1 MNKFTFNSQNI
12 LSKLKRFQLTC
23 IFEQLIQISK
33 KKIKTD
39 ELRCIY
45 YAVNYGKCYE
55 ILFMIHFF
63 KYFLKNM

>member
-23 IFEQLIQISK
+23 IFEQLIQNK
-33 KKIKTD
+33 QKKIKTD

>member
-39 ELRCIY
+39 ELRCTGIY
-45 YAVNYGKCYE
+45 YAVNYGKCYV

-63 KYFLKNM
+63 

>member
-45 YAVNYGKCYE
+45 YAVNYSKCY
-55 ILFMIHFF
+55 M
-63 KYFLKNM
+63 KYFL